1 MTVYMTI
8 TFVFRDSIFVTKL
21 VLLTNSSAA
30 VYRRVKAHGKVSI
43 VLNLYHTFLAA
54 YHR

>member
-1 MTVYMTI
+1 MTI
-8 TFVFRDSIFVTKL
+8 TFVFWDSIFVTKL
-21 VLLTNSSAA
+21 VSLTNSSAA
-30 VYRRVKAHGKVSI
+30 VYRRSRVKAHGKVSI